1 MLTTKERHPFGGL
14 NIPNALPR
22 ERMRIDVM
30 DSGIKRL
37 NIKIKT
43 PIQPPRHSIKPFPLG
58 SFV

>member
-1 MLTTKERHPFGGL
+1 MLTTKERNPFGGL

-37 NIKIKT
+37 NIKIKLLFNLQD
-43 PIQPPRHSIKPFPLG
+43 ILSNPFP
-58 SFV
+58 